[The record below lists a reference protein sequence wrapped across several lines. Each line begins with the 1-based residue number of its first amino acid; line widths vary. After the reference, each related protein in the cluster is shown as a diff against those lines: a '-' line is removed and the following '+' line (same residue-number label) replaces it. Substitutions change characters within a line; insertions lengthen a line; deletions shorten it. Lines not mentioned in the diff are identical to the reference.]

1 MDTKKIQEEFQKRLL
16 NSDESVA
23 KEALDKKEEILKKVL
38 ESTDLKGFYED
49 VKLFFQMIKDYFDGR
64 CELPVRTIIAIGV
77 ALLYVLSPIDVVPD
91 FIPVVGL
98 LDDVFVLNLCLK
110 FIKEDLE
117 DYKENCLGII
127 VS

>member
-1 MDTKKIQEEFQKRLL
+1 MDTKKIQEEFQKRLE

-23 KEALDKKEEILKKVL
+23 KEALDKKDEILRKIL
-38 ESTDLKGFYED
+38 ESADLKEFYED
-49 VKLFFQMIKDYFDGR
+49 VKLFFRMIKDYFDGR
-64 CELPVRTIIAIGV
+64 CELPVRTVIAIGI

-91 FIPVVGL
+91 FIPLVGL
-98 LDDVFVLNLCLK
+98 LDDAFVLTLCLK

-117 DYKENCLGII
+117 DYKKNCLGII